1 MIQTSY
7 LIIGAGHAAV
17 VAARKI
23 RDISAEE
30 SILLVGDEEVAPYER
45 PALSKGVLSGERD
58 IPSLVIRST
67 EVLGNEGID
76 VLLGHRVVAIN
87 PDGKTVSTKN
97 GRQIAYEKLLIATG
111 SRPRELQVPGL
122 EENQVHY
129 LRNATDALRLR
140 SSLETGAKLLVIGAG
155 FIGLEVAA
163 TARESFG
170 CDVTVF
176 EAGPNIL
183 GRGASD
189 ELRRELARLHT
200 QHGVKLLLNTAIASV
215 ALNNTSGVTI
225 RTTDGEL
232 HSGATVL
239 VCIGAVP
246 NDELAGA
253 AGIATSNGIVTD
265 AYGKTNLTDVWAA
278 GEVARH
284 HVPFSVEPVRFESW
298 QMAQTQ
304 AAIVGSN
311 AAGETQEIDYV
322 PWFWTDQYGH
332 NFQLL
337 GDLGAEADVH
347 RLSGETEHKATY
359 LYHVGGRLTGAL
371 CIDDG
376 KHVPPLRRA
385 LAKGMSIDFERLT
398 DGSTKLT
405 KAFV

>member
-30 SILLVGDEEVAPYER
+30 SILLVGEEEVAPYER

-58 IPSLVIRST
+58 ISSLFIRST
-67 EVLGNEGID
+67 EALADEGIE
-76 VLLGHRVVAIN
+76 VLLGHRVHAID
-87 PDGKTVSTKN
+87 PDGKTVSVN
-97 GRQIAYEKLLIATG
+97 DGLEIAYKKLLIATG

-122 EENQVHY
+122 AGDHVHY
-129 LRNATDALRLR
+129 LRKASDALRLR
-140 SSLETGAKLLVIGAG
+140 SSLQTGAKLLVVGAG

-163 TARESFG
+163 TARKKFD

-176 EAGPNIL
+176 EAGPDIL
-183 GRGASD
+183 GRGAPY
-189 ELRRELARLHT
+189 ELRRELVELHM
-200 QHGVKLLLNTAIASV
+200 QHGVELMVNTTVASV
-215 ALNNTSGVTI
+215 VSNDASGVTI
-225 RTTDGEL
+225 KTTDGDT
-232 HSGATVL
+232 HSGEAVL

-246 NDELAGA
+246 NDQLARE

-265 AYGKTNLTDVWAA
+265 AYGKTNRPDVWAA

-284 HVPFSVEPVRFESW
+284 PVPFSVELVRFESW

-311 AAGETQEIDYV
+311 AAGGAQEIDYV

-337 GDLGAEADVH
+337 GDLSVEADVH
-347 RLSGETEHKATY
+347 YLSDETEHKATY

-371 CIDDG
+371 CVNDG

-385 LAKGMSIDFERLT
+385 VAKGMSIDFERLVG
-398 DGSTKLT
+398 GSTKLA